1 MPDFNLDISR
11 YAKLAIHRSRKQTA
25 HDLREPLLLFSQDT
39 QKRNPTAAM
48 EFIGRGASRAV
59 KYHGFATP
67 PSKISKKV
75 SSKIWEE
82 QII

>member
-1 MPDFNLDISR
+1 MKYTPPYILFGLPKGGGGGVLRMPDFNLDISR

-48 EFIGRGASRAV
+48 EFIGEGV
-59 KYHGFATP
+59 LL
-67 PSKISKKV
+67 
-75 SSKIWEE
+75 EL
-82 QII
+82 